1 MKKYLTLLL
10 AAAAVLSCQPKA
22 NFLLDNCPEIHD
34 LESGALL
41 SPRQARKAPGCY
53 GVVHT
58 RLFDSQQTISFVRYR
73 PESFSTTIVT
83 AEREDADSTSALC
96 LASGALAGI
105 NGSYFNVNELITTCF
120 IKDDGQIIG
129 ETSPSEYFRTNG
141 VITFSETDFS
151 IDPCDTAAVY
161 AGADASWEVMAS
173 GPILIDEGERITY
186 TDSTVVSGWKRFY
199 ARRHPR
205 TLVGREADGTTWLVV
220 VDGRVKD
227 QAEGMSIEE
236 LTVLGEMMSWRDAIN
251 LDGGGSSTLWTLHGD
266 VLNNPVDNHRYDSD
280 GERIVPNILT
290 VSAL

>member
-1 MKKYLTLLL
+1 
-10 AAAAVLSCQPKA
+10 
-22 NFLLDNCPEIHD
+22 
-34 LESGALL
+34 
-41 SPRQARKAPGCY
+41 
-53 GVVHT
+53 
-58 RLFDSQQTISFVRYR
+58 
-73 PESFSTTIVT
+73 
-83 AEREDADSTSALC
+83 
-96 LASGALAGI
+96 
-105 NGSYFNVNELITTCF
+105 
-120 IKDDGQIIG
+120 
-129 ETSPSEYFRTNG
+129 
-141 VITFSETDFS
+141 
-151 IDPCDTAAVY
+151 
-161 AGADASWEVMAS
+161 MAS